1 MNYKPLP
8 TDTEDMEIVEQAERV
23 VKVLNRI
30 SSSNL
35 LSYIKDIIASK
46 NAMTN
51 EYNEL
56 VEHSKQK
63 QLELVE
69 KYSTL
74 AEKYFL
80 LSDKYSNLIDKH
92 IALKEQHDPI

>member
-1 MNYKPLP
+1 MKYEPLP
-8 TDTEDMEIVEQAERV
+8 TDTEDSEIVEQAESI
-23 VKVLNRI
+23 VKVLRGI
-30 SSSNL
+30 SSSDVLN
-35 LSYIKDIIASK
+35 YFKETTANN

-51 EYNEL
+51 QYNEL

-63 QLELVE
+63 QLKLIE

-80 LSDKYSNLIDKH
+80 LSDKYSNLIEKH
-92 IALKEQHDPI
+92 IALKEQHDSI